1 MLRFLIRI
9 LRASLAQI
17 DTEMAKYAN
26 QPHQRYAVSCRSPL
40 EDMPQLDV
48 SWSALMVLV
57 TLTFHLVTLKLVCE
71 SHQRWGTFSLNL
83 GTLVARPSGSR
94 VIRYV
99 RDGWTDGRTD

>member
-1 MLRFLIRI
+1 
-9 LRASLAQI
+9 
-17 DTEMAKYAN
+17 
-26 QPHQRYAVSCRSPL
+26 
-40 EDMPQLDV
+40 
-48 SWSALMVLV
+48 MVLV